1 VLTTGWGLAMA
12 GEMYPNSNPEKSVID
27 SKQLTTNNYITLWRY
42 FRRALCSVRKRLVG
56 TMGTPRG

>member
-1 VLTTGWGLAMA
+1 MA